1 MEELFEEDPFLCPEC
16 AKVGYCI
23 EARREKSA
31 VTEEANT
38 SQEEVASIPEDL
50 IESECEIR
58 EEELVEQE

>member
-23 EARREKSA
+23 EARKKRSE

-38 SQEEVASIPEDL
+38 SEEEDASFPEEL
-50 IESECEIR
+50 IESESEIR

>member
-23 EARREKSA
+23 EARRKRSA

-38 SQEEVASIPEDL
+38 REEEDASIPEEL
-50 IESECEIR
+50 INIESEIN

>member
-23 EARREKSA
+23 EARRKRSA

-38 SQEEVASIPEDL
+38 REEEEATISEEL
-50 IESECEIR
+50 IDTESEII